1 MTRMIPVL
9 DLTTG
14 TESARP
20 PGTRTLDVPR
30 SFDRHA
36 AVASFDVR
44 SRVLCGSVGGDA
56 LDYVAFT
63 SPLSSR
69 TSGEECLV
77 DDGVFRATIAH
88 PGRYRLSAVKPAHE

>member
-1 MTRMIPVL
+1 MTRMITVL
-9 DLTTG
+9 DLTSG

-20 PGTRTLDVPR
+20 ASTRTLDVPR
-30 SFDRHA
+30 RFDRRA

-44 SRVLCGSVGGDA
+44 SRVLCGSVGAGA

-77 DDGVFRATIAH
+77 DDGAFRATSAH
-88 PGRYRLSAVKPAHE
+88 PGRYRLSAVKPTHE

>member
-1 MTRMIPVL
+1 MTRMIAIL

-14 TESARP
+14 TEAARP
-20 PGTRTLDVPR
+20 AGTRTLDVPR
-30 SFDRHA
+30 GFDRHA
-36 AVASFDVR
+36 AIASFDVR
-44 SRVLCGSVGGDA
+44 SRVLCGSLGGGA

-77 DDGVFRATIAH
+77 DDGAFRATSAH
-88 PGRYRLSAVKPAHE
+88 PGRYRLSAVKPTHE